1 MSAPLFSLASE
12 ALKPEDLIQAVGA
25 SICTAP
31 LAIGAIASFLGLVRG
46 ENLGRRVIRLEYE
59 SYEPLAIKA
68 FERIAMEAR
77 EHWPKSQ
84 LALHHRLGRLQVGE
98 ISVAI
103 AVSSAHRAESFAVC
117 RYAIER
123 VKQIA
128 PIWKHEFFEGGH
140 VWIEGAIANPDDDVA
155 REEAY
160 RLACG

>member
-1 MSAPLFSLASE
+1 MSAQLFSLASE
-12 ALKPEDLIQAVGA
+12 PLKPEDLIQAVGA

-84 LALHHRLGRLQVGE
+84 LALHHRLCNRGFFGPSCRIVRGVP
-98 ISVAI
+98 IY
-103 AVSSAHRAESFAVC
+103 HRTCQTNCTHLET
-117 RYAIER
+117 
-123 VKQIA
+123 
-128 PIWKHEFFEGGH
+128 
-140 VWIEGAIANPDDDVA
+140 
-155 REEAY
+155 
-160 RLACG
+160 